1 MLSVM
6 ELSASVTVARDGR
19 YVSVVRG
26 VLGSLLDGAQ
36 APVEVV
42 DDLSLAVGEA
52 CANVVRHASGSHAY
66 RVELEVAQEHCV
78 VEVVDEGPGFRPPAE
93 RTLGLESETGRGIA
107 LMRALTDELEFSQA
121 DSRMRVR
128 MSRVW

>member
-1 MLSVM
+1 MLCVM
-6 ELSASVTVARDGR
+6 VLSASVTVTRDGR
-19 YVSVVRG
+19 YVAVIRG

-42 DDLSLAVGEA
+42 DDLTVAVGEA
-52 CANVVRHASGSHAY
+52 CANVVRHASGSEAY

-78 VEVVDEGPGFRPPAE
+78 VEVVDDGPGFRPPPDRTPGPDAE
-93 RTLGLESETGRGIA
+93 AGRGIA

>member
-1 MLSVM
+1 MLCVM
-6 ELSASVTVARDGR
+6 VLSASVTVTRDGR
-19 YVSVVRG
+19 YVAVIRG

-42 DDLSLAVGEA
+42 DDLSVAVGEA
-52 CANVVRHASGSHAY
+52 CANVVRHASGSYAY

-78 VEVVDEGPGFRPPAE
+78 VEVVDEGPGFRPPSDRAPGMDAE
-93 RTLGLESETGRGIA
+93 SGRGIA
-107 LMRALTDELEFSQA
+107 LMRALTDELEFSHA
-121 DSRMRVR
+121 GSRMRVR